1 MGWTINPLHGLL
13 PSNGAGEPP
22 SDAPLSNNPMPN
34 EPLPLA
40 RTPRPVLDI
49 PGRNKR
55 DPDTAHPSLASAA
68 KERLRRFARANGK
81 TVSNAFGAKRTV
93 SPTPASPD
101 FTLEDDDLRM
111 SDAPRGQQVVD
122 RQRGQNARTLV
133 GDADADANT
142 PDGPRIFADWTAAAS
157 YITNSFTYGSLR
169 QRREAYDFAQEILTT
184 FAQTNQTEAPYLKA
198 ILTARALVAVSG
210 GDLTSARD
218 AFHAL
223 CGKPINPDDDTLR
236 RAFAAR
242 CELAGD
248 SDGFEALL
256 EAAPGTMPTFE
267 GLTKTEQ
274 RIHRDAHVETL
285 RAAHRL
291 ITAWPSDSP
300 RPRSLE
306 ELLIVVNGS
315 LPDEERTDFLWFG
328 PTVDEPV
335 KQALLSQ
342 PFALRALAAGVMLSR
357 NPRATPPAALRTA
370 YFAFRNNIGE
380 EDLPKIQSRAFRI
393 VEQARLHTRNAKA
406 ESWLKDVGRG
416 FSSAFSDEVPGRK
429 AQDTPFAAFKM
440 GTAGVFLDHPDKDFG
455 QAHAIDVVLAALND
469 VIVSEPPRMPGEMP
483 DPKIARA
490 AVRAAVLRRW
500 KEKITAKG
508 WRDDMPFGRLDRKKI
523 VRDVAAS
530 LNLDPK
536 FVLQHRRDFKV
547 PSKVNAFHLS
557 AWATKAGA
565 DRSQTISRSHA
576 SHATVGNAPK
586 TLGECLD
593 RMTQMRND
601 GHRPP
606 KNAQGNFD
614 LLHEFVEHI
623 PPTWGLRASLERSR
637 GISTLPTANSGQNYG
652 TDALPV
658 SAALLPDLAYV
669 NGRTSFIEIGS
680 SAHTGQLIIGSA
692 KRRNISAG
700 VGAYVGVSDGMA
712 VASINGG
719 VSAGTEN
726 VLETGVVF
734 RARLEHLDDPANDTA
749 WRQTIQRLIKTI
761 STSGPNRAM
770 PDTSEQMLAAI
781 VDEFY
786 KDPNLSVNWIE
797 RDVSTKYAT
806 AGAAAGLRIADT
818 QGNKTGVFVTG
829 STTAFR
835 SSEAR
840 QDTTGNQTV
849 STNGRGQGRAVNA
862 SAAAVLSFEAIEAD
876 LGPIASTSVPSLP
889 MAAISTTLFK
899 KSTHS
904 VLRGFYED
912 GRIVPEKT
920 FLDTEFSRPKD
931 FLAYVDNNNEEWHK
945 ALGSQRELDT
955 FTTKV
960 KLSTL
965 QGNRQWGE
973 RRQLTHEAAERINAL
988 MSVLRTY
995 ERSDVA
1001 LSRRDAG
1008 VVADL
1013 KRKLAAELENPA
1025 NFRPLLLYAYENN
1038 STEKARGL
1046 NFLFVATK
1054 ITSVSGEREIAFVSA
1069 NHPHP
1074 ATTAAEREDASA
1086 WPSR

>member
-1 MGWTINPLHGLL
+1 MGWIINPRHGLL
-13 PSNGAGEPP
+13 PPGDGGQSPA
-22 SDAPLSNNPMPN
+22 DVPLRNNRVPN
-34 EPLPLA
+34 DPLPLA
-40 RTPRPVLDI
+40 RTVGAVLGIPR
-49 PGRNKR
+49 R
-55 DPDTAHPSLASAA
+55 DEHDTDTAHPSPATVAS
-68 KERLRRFARANGK
+68 ERMRRFARPSGK
-81 TVSNAFGAKRTV
+81 TVSNAFGGKRTV
-93 SPTPASPD
+93 LPTPASPD
-101 FTLEDDDLRM
+101 FTLDDDDLRTAK
-111 SDAPRGQQVVD
+111 APRGQKVVD
-122 RQRGQNARTLV
+122 RQRGQNARALV
-133 GDADADANT
+133 GDVDENA
-142 PDGPRIFADWTAAAS
+142 PDGPGIFANRTAAAT
-157 YITNSFTYGSLR
+157 YITNSFDHGSLR
-169 QRREAYDFAQEILTT
+169 ERRQAYDFAQEILTT
-184 FAQTNQTEAPYLKA
+184 FAYDDRAEAPYLKA

-218 AFHAL
+218 AFRAL
-223 CGKPINPDDDTLR
+223 SGRSVNPDDDTLR
-236 RAFAAR
+236 QAFALQ
-242 CELAGD
+242 CELALD
-248 SDGFEALL
+248 PNGFEALL
-256 EAAPGTMPTFE
+256 DAAPGTVPAIE

-274 RIHRDAHVETL
+274 RIHSDAHIETL

-291 ITAWPSDSP
+291 LATWPHD
-300 RPRSLE
+300 RLKPRSLE
-306 ELLIVVNGS
+306 ELHIIVNGV
-315 LPDEERTDFLWFG
+315 LPEEERSNFLWFG
-328 PTVDEPV
+328 STVDKPV
-335 KQALLSQ
+335 KEALHSE
-342 PFALRALAAGVMLSR
+342 PFALRAFAAGVMLSR
-357 NPRATPPAALRTA
+357 DPRATPPAALRTA

-380 EDLPKIQSRAFRI
+380 EDLPKIQSRTFRI
-393 VEQARLHTRNAKA
+393 VEQAQLHTRNAKA
-406 ESWLKDVGRG
+406 ESWLKELG
-416 FSSAFSDEVPGRK
+416 SAFTSDFHDLHPDRK
-429 AQDTPFAAFKM
+429 AKDTPFAAFEM

-455 QAHAIDVVLAALND
+455 QAHAIDVVLTALND

-483 DPKIARA
+483 DPNIVRA

-508 WRDDMPFGRLDRKKI
+508 WRDDMPFGRADRKKI
-523 VRDVAAS
+523 MRDVAES

-536 FVLQHRRDFKV
+536 FVLRHRRDFKV
-547 PSKVNAFHLS
+547 PPKVNAFSLD
-557 AWATKAGA
+557 AWATEAGA
-565 DRSQTISRSHA
+565 DRNQIIARSHR

-593 RMTQMRND
+593 RMKRMRND

-669 NGRTSFIEIGS
+669 DGRTSFIEIGS

-692 KRRNISAG
+692 KRRNVSAG
-700 VGAYVGVSDGMA
+700 MGAYVGVSDGIV

-719 VSAGTEN
+719 VSAGSEN

-734 RARLEHLDDPANDTA
+734 RARLEHLDDPTNNTA
-749 WRQTIQRLIKTI
+749 WRQTIQHLIKTI
-761 STSGPNRAM
+761 STSGQDGAM
-770 PDTSEQMLAAI
+770 PETSEQMLMAI

-797 RDVSTKYAT
+797 RDASTKYAT
-806 AGAAAGLRIADT
+806 AGASAGLRIADP
-818 QGNKTGVFVTG
+818 QGNKAGVFLSG
-829 STTAFR
+829 SATAFR

-840 QDTTGNQTV
+840 EDTTGNQTV

-862 SAAAVLSFEAIEAD
+862 SAAAVLSFEAIEAG

-889 MAAISTTLFK
+889 MAAVSTTLFK

-931 FLAYVDNNNEEWHK
+931 FLAYVDNNNEEWRE
-945 ALGSQRELDT
+945 ALGSQRELDK

-960 KLSTL
+960 KLSTV

-973 RRQLTHEAAERINAL
+973 RRQLTHEAADRINAL

-995 ERSDVA
+995 ERSTLA
-1001 LSRRDAG
+1001 LGPKDAR
-1008 VVADL
+1008 VVADI
-1013 KRKLAAELENPA
+1013 KRKLAVELENPA

-1038 STEKARGL
+1038 SVAKTRGL
-1046 NFLFVATK
+1046 NFLFVAAKT
-1054 ITSVSGEREIAFVSA
+1054 TSVSGEREIAFVRA
-1069 NHPHP
+1069 RHPHS
-1074 ATTAAEREDASA
+1074 TTTSADREDASVR
-1086 WPSR
+1086 PPQ